1 VKAISIAAAAAVAI
15 AKIKSAVIAAVAAGR
30 RSLFS
35 GLRLLQRIIDRGE
48 FGAELGAD
56 ALNRDDDRERD
67 TAGNQAILDGGR
79 AGFVAQEF

>member
-1 VKAISIAAAAAVAI
+1 VKAVSIAAAAPVAI
-15 AKIKSAVIAAVAAGR
+15 GKIKSADIVAAGR

-35 GLRLLQRIIDRGE
+35 GLRLLQRVIDRGE

-56 ALNRDDDRERD
+56 VLNRNDDRERD

>member
-1 VKAISIAAAAAVAI
+1 VKAVSIAAAAPVAI
-15 AKIKSAVIAAVAAGR
+15 AKIKSADIAAER

-35 GLRLLQRIIDRGE
+35 GPRLLQRVIDRGE
-48 FGAELGAD
+48 SGAELGAD

-79 AGFVAQEF
+79 TGFVAQEF